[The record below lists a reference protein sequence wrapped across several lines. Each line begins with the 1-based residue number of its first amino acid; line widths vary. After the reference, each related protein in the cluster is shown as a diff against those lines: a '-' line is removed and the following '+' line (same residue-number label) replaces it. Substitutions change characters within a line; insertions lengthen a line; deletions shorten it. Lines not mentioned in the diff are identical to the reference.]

1 MSWIDF
7 RCTGNER
14 IVEAVEAM
22 KKKEDETFI
31 QYVEKAAQNELAR
44 ELIEDQ
50 VRLAVDISSLK
61 SIDGAMVKTL
71 NENLEALHYLE
82 SLEIVE

>member
-1 MSWIDF
+1 MDF
-7 RCTGNER
+7 SEE

-22 KKKEDETFI
+22 KKKDDETFI
-31 QYVEKAAQNELAR
+31 QYVERAAQNELAR

-61 SIDGAMVKTL
+61 SIDEAMVKTL